1 MMEWLAEN
9 LWVAWLVLATLLAVA
24 EMLTLDF
31 TLLML
36 AAGALAG
43 GLVALAFPGVLW
55 LQILMAVVVAV
66 SMLGLARPTLLR
78 KIRALPGYRSSVDK
92 MVGSPG
98 VALTPITADGG
109 EVKVAGEVWS
119 AHSLEGS
126 IEAGTEIEVYRID
139 GAIAIVYPRHLALP

>member
-1 MMEWLAEN
+1 MEWVAEH
-9 LWVAWLVLATLLAVA
+9 LWAAWLILATLLAVA

-36 AAGALAG
+36 AAGAIAG
-43 GLVALAFPGVLW
+43 GLIALAFPGLVW

-66 SMLGLARPTLLR
+66 AMLGLARPTLLR
-78 KIRALPGYRSSVDK
+78 KIRAMPGYRSSVDK

-98 VALTPITADGG
+98 LALTAITADGG

-126 IEAGTEIEVYRID
+126 IDAGTEVEVYRID